1 MKLDANLHVTFT
13 LQNSSH
19 NSWGFI
25 CACLTLLTD
34 THNVLP
40 EGEKITIKNLE
51 ISLNLDCTW
60 DNCSENLKNYH

>member
-1 MKLDANLHVTFT
+1 MSHLIFKTLHTIVGVF
-13 LQNSSH
+13 
-19 NSWGFI
+19 FI

-34 THNVLP
+34 THNFLP
-40 EGEKITIKNLE
+40 EGEKITIENLE